1 MFRCKDGVELKHDG
15 SHVQISEDGQTH
27 TLVVHGVNRH
37 DTAKYTCKIT
47 NKYGS
52 NEDYGEMYVRCSPQF
67 RSRLTDQKAK
77 EGDTD
82 VEFNVNIQA
91 FPKPLVRWYV
101 TIISL

>member
-1 MFRCKDGVELKHDG
+1 M
-15 SHVQISEDGQTH
+15 
-27 TLVVHGVNRH
+27 HGVNRN

-101 TIISL
+101 SSFLTIFYIVSVDPLGLWENL